1 MRFLI
6 SLMLGVLVGGCS
18 KSNEQ
23 VSRDTPK
30 KTLSGIFEHKEED
43 NPANYQ
49 SLDFRTDGTLIYKW
63 KATGRMNGSTDI
75 RTTIDANGKGNYTI
89 DGDKVT
95 ADIVFISSITHS
107 SSLLTK
113 TTTLDPERNQRV
125 FRLDGNDLI
134 SLLVVVAGEKTN
146 TDNDARW
153 KKSL

>member
-1 MRFLI
+1 
-6 SLMLGVLVGGCS
+6 MLGVLVGGCS